1 MRYVLVTGA
10 AKGIGRACVAHLHA
24 QGMHVFAGVRRPD
37 DGTAIA
43 SALGTTRITPLLLD
57 ITDQQ
62 HIATAATTIAATVG
76 DAGLWGLVNNAGIAV
91 PGPLEVLPLAD
102 FQQQLAV
109 NVTGQLAVTQQ
120 LLPLIR
126 QARGRIVLLS
136 SISGRL
142 SLPGFGAYAASKFA
156 LEAMGDALRL
166 ELRPWGIQVA
176 LIQPGAIATPIWDNT
191 RARTDATLHALDP
204 ARRALYAALIAANR
218 QRATESASRAI
229 PPQRVARAVGHAL
242 TARRARPRYAVGT
255 DARAALLLAAL
266 PDWVRDTL
274 IARALDIRPAPVPT
288 STTAGTAGTADR
300 QTDNRQHGG

>member
-1 MRYVLVTGA
+1 MRYILVTGA

-24 QGMHVFAGVRRPD
+24 QGMHVFAGVRRPA
-37 DGTAIA
+37 DGTALVA
-43 SALGTTRITPLLLD
+43 ELGNTRITPLLLD
-57 ITDQQ
+57 ITDQPQ
-62 HIATAATTIAATVG
+62 IAAAANTIAATVG

-176 LIQPGAIATPIWDNT
+176 LIQPGAIATPIWDT
-191 RARTDATLHALDP
+191 THARTDTMLQTLDP
-204 ARRALYAALIAANR
+204 ARRALYVALIAANR
-218 QRATESASRAI
+218 QRAAASASSAI
-229 PPQRVARAVGHAL
+229 PPQRVARAVGQAL
-242 TARRARPRYAVGT
+242 TARHARPRYAVGT
-255 DARAALLLAAL
+255 DARAALVLAAL
-266 PDWVRDTL
+266 PAWVRDTL
-274 IARALDIRPAPVPT
+274 IARALDIRPTPAL
-288 STTAGTAGTADR
+288 AGTAED
-300 QTDNRQHGG
+300 